1 MPVPQFEPFVA
12 GVPATSA
19 NLGPGFDAVG
29 MALDLRLRARVVPA
43 ARFSLAFSEGLEAP
57 SHDGFARAIRTAML
71 RVAPE
76 LPDASIVASNPIPLG
91 KGLGSSAA
99 ATVLGLAIAMRIH
112 RGRIDLSEIARLA
125 CELEGHPDNA
135 LAAIYGGAVICAS
148 GGAGDHL
155 RVRAPRELR
164 ALVVVPAFDLATSDA
179 RAMLPER
186 YERCDVVFTA
196 QRAAML
202 GAALASGSWREL
214 GLAMHDR
221 VHQPYRVPGIPGMEE
236 ALALDVRGLIG
247 SALSGA
253 GPSLIALLHPRTAW
267 QRIAPLFEACFTRAG
282 LASHSLILAPASR
295 GLCVARG

>member
-1 MPVPQFEPFVA
+1 MPRFEPFLA
-12 GVPATSA
+12 SVPATSA

-29 MALDLRLRARVVPA
+29 MALGLRLRARVTPA
-43 ARFSLAFSEGLEAP
+43 PRFSIEFAAGGETP
-57 SHDGFARAIRTAML
+57 SHGGFAEAIRAAML

-76 LPDASIVASNPIPLG
+76 LPAARVCAGNPIPLG

-99 ATVLGLAIAMRIH
+99 AVVLGLAIAMRIH
-112 RGRIDLSEIARLA
+112 RGRIDLRELARLA
-125 CELEGHPDNA
+125 CEIEGHPDNA
-135 LAAIYGGAVICAS
+135 LPAIYGGAVVCAS
-148 GGAGDHL
+148 SGAADYL
-155 RVRAPRELR
+155 RVGAPRELR
-164 ALVVVPAFDLATSDA
+164 ALVVVPDVDLSTKDA

-186 YERCDVVFTA
+186 YDRCDIVFTA

-202 GAALASGSWREL
+202 GAALASGSWHEL

-236 ALALDVRGLIG
+236 ALALSARGIIG
-247 SALSGA
+247 SALCGA

-267 QRIAPLFEACFTRAG
+267 QRIAPLFEACFARAG
-282 LASHSLILAPASR
+282 IASHSLILAPAAR

>member
-1 MPVPQFEPFVA
+1 MPRFEAFLA
-12 GVPATSA
+12 SVPATSA

-29 MALDLRLRARVVPA
+29 VALDLRLRARVVPA
-43 ARFSLAFSEGLEAP
+43 PRFSIEFAAGREAP
-57 SHDGFARAIRTAML
+57 LHDGFARAIRAGML

-76 LPDASIVASNPIPLG
+76 LPLARVFAGNPIPLG

-112 RGRIDLSEIARLA
+112 RGRVDRRELARIA

-135 LAAIYGGAVICAS
+135 LPAIYGGAVICAS
-148 GGAGDHL
+148 NDANDFL

-164 ALVVVPAFDLATSDA
+164 ALVVVPTFELSTKNA

-186 YERCDVVFTA
+186 YDRCDVVFTA

-214 GLAMHDR
+214 GLAMQDR
-221 VHQPYRVPGIPGMEE
+221 VHQPYRIPSIPGMEE
-236 ALALDVRGLIG
+236 ALALTARGVIG
-247 SALSGA
+247 SALCGA

-267 QRIAPLFEACFTRAG
+267 QRIAPLFEACFARAG
-282 LASHSLILAPASR
+282 IASHSLALAPAAR
-295 GLCVARG
+295 GLCIARG